1 MKQKLNS
8 TIKNIVFDFGGVV
21 MDWDPRY
28 LYKDYFND
36 DEKMEWF
43 LSNITTSEWNAEQD
57 RGRPLQEATDW
68 LITQHPNWEKE
79 IKLFYGSWTTMLKGE
94 IPQHVAV
101 LRALANTS
109 YELYGLTNWSQE
121 TIHHAYD
128 NYDFFKLFE
137 GKIVVSGDEKLIKPD
152 PAIWKVLL
160 NRYDLKA
167 EESVFIDDNIKNIEV
182 AHSLGFKTVHL
193 LEDTDLRTELEK
205 LGIQF

>member
-68 LITQHPNWEKE
+68 LITQYPDWEKE

-94 IPQHVAV
+94 IPQHVTV

>member
-68 LITQHPNWEKE
+68 LITQYPDWEKE